1 MKRIFIDT
9 DIGSDIDD
17 ALALLLALHLADVEI
32 LGINTVYG
40 PTELRAKICHKLI
53 SAAGRTIP
61 IAAGESEPR
70 YSPIPVWVAG
80 TEGVGVLT
88 ENEAKAPL
96 DNFGISTDPVKLLT
110 TQALT
115 YPGEVTLVALGAL
128 TNIARALEEEPQLAT
143 ALREIVFMGAGL
155 TYPNPIEFPITL
167 NKDEIYHAGPSHNIR
182 CDVIAARQVLESST
196 PKRIV
201 TNDATTRLWLEGPGI
216 ERFHTARAPHI
227 QLVGQMLDI
236 WLEYRSNVFQQP
248 IQGTCPHDPF
258 TLAVA
263 VDRVQYESVR
273 GILTVQEDSST
284 NFHTEENSPVELVLA
299 EKGKK
304 FLPWLSERLHVSE

>member
-40 PTELRAKICHKLI
+40 PTELRAKIAHKVV
-53 SAAGRTIP
+53 SAAGQNIP

-88 ENEAKAPL
+88 ENETKAPL
-96 DNFGISTDPVKLLT
+96 ANFGISTDPVKLLT

-128 TNIARALEEEPQLAT
+128 TNVARALEEEPQLVS

-155 TYPNPIEFPITL
+155 TYPKPIEFPMTL
-167 NKDEIYHAGPSHNIR
+167 DKNEIYHAGPSHNIR
-182 CDVIAARQVLESST
+182 CDVIAARQVLASSI

-201 TNDATTRLWLEGPGI
+201 TNDATTRLWLEGSGI
-216 ERFHTARAPHI
+216 ERFRTANAPHI

-236 WLEYRSNVFQQP
+236 WLEYRSNIFHQP
-248 IQGTCPHDPF
+248 IRGTCPHDPF

-273 GILTVQEDSST
+273 G
-284 NFHTEENSPVELVLA
+284 VL
-299 EKGKK
+299 
-304 FLPWLSERLHVSE
+304 